1 MFKGLGWIG
10 FGVFVL
16 MNTLLVQSGPGLGFF
31 IGAAFVVI
39 LGCGSVFLLNL
50 PDGFFKIYKG
60 LHSPMSLDASELVTR
75 LEEISSLIRQDGLLA
90 LESRRKD
97 LKDSNL
103 SYLLK
108 RIMDGFEAKDLIPW
122 IQNQRKQKMEQLQVF
137 EDVLDRVLGLLPS
150 VGLVSSLILIS
161 GVLSGSDRGREIIG
175 MAHVFTPFLMTLGV
189 QLLLDSEF
197 GKMRNEFQLQFEQY
211 FSTLESGIS
220 GIQSGLNPELLSDRL
235 RIRIQTGN
243 SWAAK

>member
-16 MNTLLVQSGPGLGFF
+16 MNTLLTQSRPGIGFLF
-31 IGAAFVVI
+31 VAALVV
-39 LGCGSVFLLNL
+39 LFGCGSVLLLNV
-50 PDGFFKIYKG
+50 PDGFFKVYKG
-60 LHSPMSLDASELVTR
+60 LQSPVSLDAGELVIR

-137 EDVLDRVLGLLPS
+137 EDVSDRISGLLPS

-161 GVLSGSDRGREIIG
+161 GVLSVSDRGQDSIG
-175 MAHVFTPFLMTLGV
+175 MAQVFTPFLITLGI
-189 QLLLDSEF
+189 QLLLDSEI
-197 GKMRNEFQLQFEQY
+197 GKKRNELSLKFEQY

-235 RIRIQTGN
+235 RVRIQTGN

>member
-16 MNTLLVQSGPGLGFF
+16 MSTLLVQSGPGVGFF
-31 IGAAFVVI
+31 LGAAFVVI
-39 LGCGSVFLLNL
+39 LGCASVFLLNF

-60 LHSPMSLDASELVTR
+60 LHSPMSLDANELVTR

-90 LESRRKD
+90 LESRRKE

-103 SYLLK
+103 IYLLK

-150 VGLVSSLILIS
+150 VGLGSSLILIS
-161 GVLSGSDRGREIIG
+161 GVLSGSDRGQDLIG
-175 MAHVFTPFLMTLGV
+175 MAQVFTPLLMTLGV
-189 QLLLDSEF
+189 QLLLDSGL
-197 GKMRNEFQLQFEQY
+197 GKMRNELH
-211 FSTLESGIS
+211 
-220 GIQSGLNPELLSDRL
+220 
-235 RIRIQTGN
+235 
-243 SWAAK
+243 